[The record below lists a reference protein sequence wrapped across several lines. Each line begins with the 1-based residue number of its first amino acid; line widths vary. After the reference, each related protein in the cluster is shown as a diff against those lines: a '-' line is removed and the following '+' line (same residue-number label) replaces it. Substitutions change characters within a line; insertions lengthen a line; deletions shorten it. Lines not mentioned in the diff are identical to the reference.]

1 MLKKILC
8 FTLAALMLCGM
19 SFCVSANEPAVPT
32 VVYENDFSDPATL
45 ADFNQ
50 FRSVW
55 EIKDGKLWITGP
67 ADDITDTETFGHI
80 ILNKNVTW
88 RNYIVEA
95 DIENVQTSTGIV
107 CRVNNELADAQTANS
122 FAGFLGFLSNNA
134 KSGAMGRSNP
144 TDHTAWGGNYE
155 GSVIAAGTDIGSSVH
170 MKITVLDDTFTL
182 EIFDLDT
189 GLELYNNIV
198 VTDEWQSGTVGFRA
212 RFNNAGTGANS
223 FGTVSFDN
231 LKVTLINDETAP
243 ATEAVTEAPKTEA
256 PATEA
261 PKTEAPKTEA
271 PKTEAPKTEA
281 PKTEAPK
288 TDAPATDAPATD
300 APATSAPTTEPAEGA
315 NIGLIAGIAA
325 AVIVAAVIVV
335 IIIKKKKN

>member
-8 FTLAALMLCGM
+8 LAIAAIMLCGM
-19 SFCVSANEPAVPT
+19 SFTVSAADDGT

-231 LKVTLINDETAP
+231 LKVTIINDETAP

-256 PATEA
+256 PATEPEA
-261 PKTEAPKTEA
+261 TEATATEAPV
-271 PKTEAPKTEA
+271 
-281 PKTEAPK
+281 
-288 TDAPATDAPATD
+288 
-300 APATSAPTTEPAEGA
+300 TEPAPEKSGCGA
-315 NIGLIAGIAA
+315 SVSLALVPMILF
-325 AVIVAAVIVV
+325 VIPTVV
-335 IIIKKKKN
+335 KKRREE